1 MVYVVA
7 MKPSARRTSAPVG
20 RWVRDHG
27 ARRAFDSKP
36 LAREWARAA
45 SGPRARV
52 WIQDA
57 VPTDASDADGYLVGR
72 GTGRGRGRSTDVY
85 GRAGRSGAEPA
96 DGSAD
101 RQSHLGS
108 PRS

>member
-27 ARRAFDSKP
+27 SRRAFDSKP

-57 VPTDASDADGYLVGR
+57 VPADGSDADGYLVGR
-72 GTGRGRGRSTDVY
+72 GTGRGRSTGVHD
-85 GRAGRSGAEPA
+85 RTGRSGAGTA
-96 DGSAD
+96 DGSPG
-101 RQSHLGS
+101 RQSDLGA
-108 PRS
+108 P